1 MTALATPEQTS
12 RRGVARR
19 TTAIDG
25 LRGIAIGLVVLFHA
39 HVVWPAGARRT
50 LGSFDAIFQAGN
62 VAVSAFFVI
71 SGFLVTDRLL
81 TSASRHRVWGPLV
94 YLEQRTVRIALQVY
108 VLLLAVLVMSRVDPT
123 DTTPD
128 EATTRS
134 LVAAATFSFNTYVRD
149 HALAARSDIGPLYF
163 LSIDV
168 QYFAAATVVI
178 IVLARWRQV
187 LMWVAVLALVVTFWW
202 RWQVYL
208 DQGWYRAALTTTSR
222 MDGLLAG
229 SAAAAALHGR
239 PAPPWLTRNATALAG
254 ASAGLLIGVVVS
266 CAFVQ
271 IDGYFG
277 VQGIVATLATTLLV
291 MALRHGAADTG
302 YTTQAFSWR
311 PFGILGRAS
320 LTVFLW
326 HMPVFQLVR
335 RHFGEWHSVPRTLVA
350 LGILV
355 VVAVV
360 VESVVVPVVE
370 ALIRRVFGWRRI
382 ARLTSR

>member
-1 MTALATPEQTS
+1 MTAVATLARTS
-12 RRGVARR
+12 GRAAVRR
-19 TTAIDG
+19 TSSIDG
-25 LRGIAIGLVVLFHA
+25 LRGVAIALVVLYHA
-39 HVVWPAGARRT
+39 VVIWPTGARRT

-108 VLLLAVLVMSRVDPT
+108 VLLLVVLVVSRVDPT
-123 DTTPD
+123 DTTPE
-128 EATTRS
+128 EATRRS

-178 IVLARWRQV
+178 VLLARWRRV
-187 LMWVAVLALVVTFWW
+187 LIGVAVIALVATFWW
-202 RWQVYL
+202 RWHLYL
-208 DQGWYRAALTTTSR
+208 DEGWYRAALTTTSR
-222 MDGLLAG
+222 MDGLIAG
-229 SAAAAALHGR
+229 SAAAAVLHGR
-239 PAPPWLTRNATALAG
+239 AAPPWLTRHATALAG
-254 ASAGLLIGVVVS
+254 ASGCLLLAVVVS

-277 VQGIVATLATTLLV
+277 IQGIVATLVTTVLV
-291 MALRHGAADTG
+291 VALRHGAADSS
-302 YTTQAFSWR
+302 YTPRALSWR
-311 PFGILGRAS
+311 PLGILGRAS

-335 RHFGEWHSVPRTLVA
+335 RHLAEWHSVPRTLVA
-350 LGILV
+350 IGILV

-360 VESVVVPVVE
+360 VEAVVVPVVE
-370 ALIRRVFGWRRI
+370 ALVHRVFGWRRI